1 MNYSNLYDSVA
12 VDDVDGF
19 FVFYTALLN
28 GMNIQ
33 RMPGQLF
40 LITNHKSP
48 EAKTAFVHSVAQS
61 TRLSTTTF
69 VLQKR
74 FRRVLFQQARIA
86 MPPAA
91 TFSFF
96 SKLDPVKY
104 ARKIEYPVVTKE
116 MFGENPAY
124 GIYDINN
131 KRELKLAI
139 DQVRRHL
146 PVNSEKAPSSYAQTI
161 NLGSAES
168 LDENTRI
175 KSAKSR
181 FLIEKQLK
189 GNLYRAYVIGGHV
202 DLIVDI
208 NEEGFS
214 QVTTFNTSVADLA
227 KAAVDAVPGIVNA
240 AVDVVQV
247 EDGKCYLVEFS
258 ERLLAPHQI
267 TNQDELAVFEH
278 IFQKQLESELKLAGC
293 AISKKRAKF
302 KYLLHVSG
310 VTDFESFKSTMKS
323 SMLRLNTFVSFLNE
337 DHVLG
342 KLEAEIHGQAENI
355 ALSLEGVLH
364 KEHVSHISLIRKLF
378 FKSDLMKSMN
388 A

>member
-1 MNYSNLYDSVA
+1 MNCSNLYDSVA

-28 GMNIQ
+28 GMNVQ

-48 EAKTAFVHSVAQS
+48 DAKTAFVHSVAQS

-74 FRRVLFQQARIA
+74 FRRVLFQQAKIA

-96 SKLDPVKY
+96 SKLDPIKY
-104 ARKIEYPVVTKE
+104 AGKIEYPVVAKE

-139 DQVRRHL
+139 DKVRRHL
-146 PVNSEKAPSSYAQTI
+146 PVNSEKVPSSYAQTI

-175 KSAKSR
+175 KSVKSR

-189 GNLYRAYVIGGHV
+189 GSLYRAYVIGGQV
-202 DLIVDI
+202 GLIIEI
-208 NEEGFS
+208 NKESFS
-214 QVTTFNTSVADLA
+214 QVAINTSVADLA
-227 KAAVDAVPGIVNA
+227 KAAVDAIPGIVNA
-240 AVDVVQV
+240 AVDVVQAD
-247 EDGKCYLVEFS
+247 DGKCYLVEFS
-258 ERLLAPHQI
+258 ERLLAPHKI
-267 TNQDELAVFEH
+267 SNQDELAVFEQ
-278 IFQKQLESELKLAGC
+278 IFQKQLESELRLAGC
-293 AISKKRAKF
+293 AISKQRAKL
-302 KYLLHVSG
+302 KYSLHVSG

-323 SMLRLNTFVSFLNE
+323 SMHRLNTFVNFLDD

-342 KLEAEIHGQAENI
+342 KLEAEIHGQAEHI
-355 ALSLEGVLH
+355 ALSLEEVLH

-378 FKSDLMKSMN
+378 FKKMILNNKFF
-388 A
+388 

>member
-1 MNYSNLYDSVA
+1 MNYLNLYDSVA

-40 LITNHKSP
+40 LITNHKTP
-48 EAKTAFVHSVAQS
+48 DAKTAFVHSVAQS

-74 FRRVLFQQARIA
+74 FRRVLFQQAKIA

-96 SKLDPVKY
+96 SKLDPIKY
-104 ARKIEYPVVTKE
+104 ARKIEYPVVAKE

-131 KRELKLAI
+131 KSELKLAI
-139 DQVRRHL
+139 DKVRRHL

-175 KSAKSR
+175 KSVKSR

-189 GNLYRAYVIGGHV
+189 GNLYRAYVIGGNV
-202 DLIVDI
+202 DLVVEI
-208 NEEGFS
+208 NKESFS
-214 QVTTFNTSVADLA
+214 QVATFNANVADLA
-227 KAAVDAVPGIVNA
+227 KAAVDAIPGIVNA
-240 AVDVVQV
+240 AVDIVQAD
-247 EDGKCYLVEFS
+247 DGKCYLVEFS
-258 ERLLAPHQI
+258 ERLLTPHKI
-267 TNQDELAVFEH
+267 SNQDELTIFER
-278 IFQKQLESELKLAGC
+278 IFQKQLESELILAGC
-293 AISKKRAKF
+293 DISKKRAKV
-302 KYLLHVSG
+302 KYSLFISG
-310 VTDFESFKSTMKS
+310 VTDFESFKSKVKNI
-323 SMLRLNTFVSFLNE
+323 MLKFNISVGFLNE

-355 ALSLEGVLH
+355 ALSIEEILQE
-364 KEHVSHISLIRKLF
+364 EHASHMSFIRKLF
-378 FKSDLMKSMN
+378 FKK
-388 A
+388 